1 MVFEQYREWASRL
14 KPTLRQ
20 VHVAGEKAL
29 VDYSGH
35 TLEVIEVVK
44 MRSAQIFAAVLGVSK
59 YTYAEASFSQSLPD
73 WIASRLESH
82 PVPTIPDVGNIGRP
96 SSRPVLARIREI
108 PREIG
113 RSAMDGRIAK
123 RTQLARLTIN
133 DFFSAGRGEPSQR
146 SKKPG
151 PTTDEGKQ
159 HSRCNAVRHGLTAE
173 TVIGALEDAEDY
185 KAFEAAVIADYDAQS
200 AVESE
205 LVLRLAS
212 LPWRLRRATTM
223 EIGYSR
229 FRLIIWARSS
239 SRTKFAQA
247 LEGLSMPY
255 LEVLTQAVSTQ
266 IQHRTPV
273 RTNLE
278 TSPSKQLCISPANS
292 HVAFCNSPIC
302 PTTRSTASADMKQ
315 PLGVRPGRFC
325 LHLISW
331 VAANQFDP
339 RFGWFALGT
348 GIDFDIE

>member
-1 MVFEQYREWASRL
+1 MTSF
-14 KPTLRQ
+14 RQ
-20 VHVAGEKAL
+20 V
-29 VDYSGH
+29 
-35 TLEVIEVVK
+35 
-44 MRSAQIFAAVLGVSK
+44 
-59 YTYAEASFSQSLPD
+59 EANRRNVRKS
-73 WIASRLESH
+73 
-82 PVPTIPDVGNIGRP
+82 T
-96 SSRPVLARIREI
+96 
-108 PREIG
+108 
-113 RSAMDGRIAK
+113 
-123 RTQLARLTIN
+123 
-133 DFFSAGRGEPSQR
+133 
-146 SKKPG
+146 G

-223 EIGYSR
+223 ETGYSR
-229 FRLIIWARSS
+229 FRLIIWAHSG

-278 TSPSKQLCISPANS
+278 TYPSKQLCISPANS
-292 HVAFCNSPIC
+292 HVAFCDSPIC
-302 PTTRSTASADMKQ
+302 PTTRSTRYEATPWRQAGQ
-315 PLGVRPGRFC
+315 IL
-325 LHLISW
+325 
-331 VAANQFDP
+331 
-339 RFGWFALGT
+339 FAL
-348 GIDFDIE
+348 DILGRRKPV